1 MHRNCKKFSQHKL
14 RVIIDIYNANI
25 GIFLYD
31 QTENIFFGK
40 IQSENKK
47 DRKRRKKEEKKM
59 SPAALT
65 LFFVS
70 NLIYQSGKK
79 LIQYMLKMHINR

>member
-1 MHRNCKKFSQHKL
+1 
-14 RVIIDIYNANI
+14 VIIDIYNANI

-47 DRKRRKKEEKKM
+47 DRKRRKKEEKMM

-65 LFFVS
+65 LFFCVKFNIS
-70 NLIYQSGKK
+70 KWKKVNTIYA
-79 LIQYMLKMHINR
+79 

>member
-1 MHRNCKKFSQHKL
+1 MLILAS
-14 RVIIDIYNANI
+14 
-25 GIFLYD
+25 
-31 QTENIFFGK
+31 FGK
-40 IQSENKK
+40 IQSKNEKE
-47 DRKRRKKEEKKM
+47 RKRRKKEEKKKK